1 MITITILLIAV
12 PAILIIALF
21 KNTAV
26 NTTAAIT
33 VNQPRPVVFDYLAA
47 LKNQERYNAWLIA
60 NDKLNIGYSG
70 QDGHT
75 GSILWWTSKHKSNGN
90 GSQRIISL
98 AAPETV
104 AIEMTFEQPVP
115 TRARYHFELLALNDT
130 QTQVTWIF
138 EGNPKPYY
146 LLRVS
151 HLLFRLKKRVRHY
164 MEQSLRNMKDQLEN
178 KRHAVNA

>member
-12 PAILIIALF
+12 PVILIIALF
-21 KNTAV
+21 RDTAI
-26 NTTAAIT
+26 NTTATIT
-33 VNQPRPVVFDYLAA
+33 VDRPCRVVFDYLAT

-60 NDKLNIGYSG
+60 GDRINIGYSG
-70 QDGHT
+70 QDGQT
-75 GSILWWTSKHKSNGN
+75 GSMLSWTSKHKSSGN

-98 AAPETV
+98 TAPETV

-115 TRARYHFELLALNDT
+115 TKAHYRFELLALSDR

-151 HLLFRLKKRVRHY
+151 HMLFRLKRRVHHY
-164 MEQSLRNMKDQLEN
+164 MELSLRNMKDQLE
-178 KRHAVNA
+178 KERQIANA